1 MVLKDMQVSKK
12 HRGNDDNKVK
22 SRANDGGGASRPGN
36 GGGGGGA
43 HYNPAQPRDPQG
55 QWTDGGLMP
64 GQKERLRGMLQE
76 VQKEHTGLAAALKS
90 GTLDNKGLDRL
101 DQING
106 FVNKNS
112 GLLKQLK

>member
-1 MVLKDMQVSKK
+1 MSKK
-12 HRGNDDNKVK
+12 RRGNDNDNAKH
-22 SRANDGGGASRPGN
+22 RANDGGGASRPG

-55 QWTDGGLMP
+55 QWTDGGFMP

-90 GTLDNKGLDRL
+90 GTIDSNGLNRL
-101 DQING
+101 NQING